1 MAKKLKADCL
11 FRPLYGEELK
21 GKSTDVTVSVS
32 IKNEKLVDDYKVQLY
47 INELVQ
53 LIQVH
58 INKGN

>member
-1 MAKKLKADCL
+1 MAKK
-11 FRPLYGEELK
+11 LK